1 MAKVNPKKIPRTEA
15 DVERARKEGL
25 MIGQEYA
32 TVIFLTVLYD
42 KEHATYEIIQRVG
55 QEINDLVD
63 SIVKGYVTIA
73 DLRRILKEEYNTE
86 V

>member
-1 MAKVNPKKIPRTEA
+1 MNKVNPRRIPCTKA
-15 DVERARKEGL
+15 DVERARQEG
-25 MIGQEYA
+25 MKIGQDYA
-32 TVIFLTVLYD
+32 SIIYLTVLYD
-42 KEHATYEIIQRVG
+42 KEHATPEIIQRVG

-73 DLRRILKEEYNTE
+73 DLRRILREEYNTE